1 MWKNI
6 SLKYDTRAIKMHD
19 KDYRFY
25 FMVLDNGILCVWI
38 AFSIYSFAP
47 FVYKKAAFGA
57 RVASLAE
64 ARHLD
69 IIIVDVSTN
78 SHNSIA
84 LTNTYV
90 KVEAGEWI
98 RESLFDIVAKSIL
111 KLARK
116 KFFQKGA

>member
-1 MWKNI
+1 
-6 SLKYDTRAIKMHD
+6 MHD

-47 FVYKKAAFGA
+47 FVYKKAALRA

-64 ARHLD
+64 ARRLD
-69 IIIVDVSTN
+69 VIIVDVSTN

-98 RESLFDIVAKSIL
+98 RDSLFDIVAKSIL

>member
-47 FVYKKAAFGA
+47 FVYKKAALRA

-64 ARHLD
+64 ARRLD
-69 IIIVDVSTN
+69 VIIVDVSTN

-98 RESLFDIVAKSIL
+98 RDSLFDIVAKSIL